1 MSEEGLSFA
10 GWKSLAK
17 WLIQGKSGK
26 RFCKWFA
33 RKYWREL
40 LATEWGAE
48 FHDWIQKNNHA
59 ENTDRTKMVLVEFR
73 ERDLV
78 VVYGVGI
85 SCAFVSRVAT
95 QDAAGDLLAEKLLEM
110 DLPYR
115 AKSLLD
121 PRHII
126 GMQDF
131 RVETVVE
138 RWERE
143 HYEQVWGAIGKAG
156 ASTEGAGCQQS

>member
-1 MSEEGLSFA
+1 MKDEITFT
-10 GWKSLAK
+10 GWKGLAS
-17 WLIQGKSGK
+17 WLLKTKAGK
-26 RFCKWFA
+26 RFTEWFL
-33 RKYWREL
+33 KKHYREL
-40 LATEWGAE
+40 LSTSVGQE
-48 FHDWIQKNNHA
+48 FHDWIQRNNHA

-121 PRHII
+121 PKHII

-143 HYEQVWGAIGKAG
+143 HYEQVWRKIGEAG
-156 ASTEGAGCQQS
+156 ESFAGSGCQQH